1 MTATSTCGGCGSGPR
16 PAALRGPAA
25 APVFVDGIEIDEADI
40 AAEAQNH
47 AADSGPA
54 ARATAA
60 RALVIRH
67 LLLARAAA
75 IGLVPE
81 PETDADGRREV
92 DAEALIRQLLALEAE
107 PVQPGRDEC
116 LRYWRTHQLAFTAP
130 AIFEAS
136 HILFAPEPDIE
147 AATARAT
154 AAVAEV
160 GNSEAAFRALAR
172 TASAC
177 PSGALGGALGQ
188 VRPGDFAPEVE
199 AALVAL
205 SPGHISAVPV
215 ASRFGVH
222 IMRLDHRIA
231 PQVVP
236 FEAVEA
242 RIRDRLAARAW
253 TTAAAR
259 YVAGLARGARIEGLV
274 LEAQAA

>member
-1 MTATSTCGGCGSGPR
+1 MTCSGCGSGAR

-25 APVFVDGIEIDEADI
+25 PPVFVDGIEIAEEAI

-67 LLLARAAA
+67 LLLARAAV
-75 IGLVPE
+75 IGLVPD

-92 DAEALIRQLLALEAE
+92 DAEALIRQLLAREAE
-107 PVQPGRDEC
+107 PAVPGRDEC
-116 LRYWRTHQLAFTAP
+116 QRYWRTHSLAFTAP

-136 HILFAPEPDIE
+136 HILFAAEPDVD
-147 AATARAT
+147 AARAR
-154 AAVAEV
+154 AVAAIADI
-160 GNSEAAFRALAR
+160 GSSEAAFRALAR
-172 TASAC
+172 TVSAC

-188 VRPGDFAPEVE
+188 VRPGDLAPEVE

-205 SPGHISAVPV
+205 APGQITPTPV
-215 ASRFGVH
+215 VSRFGVH
-222 IMRLDHRIA
+222 VLRLDHRIA

-259 YVAGLARGARIEGLV
+259 YVAGLARNAKIEGLV